1 MENNPRNETTEPA
14 PVAGP
19 PAESLPDAVDWDVL
33 NGLREYQAEGEPD
46 LVQELVG
53 MYRAETPG
61 LLADIRAAMAAGE
74 ADKLRHAAHSLKGSS
89 NNLGVRQVAALSA
102 EIEKKGRSGT
112 VEGVDA
118 LLAQLEREFER
129 AAQALDAVLRG
140 EA

>member
-1 MENNPRNETTEPA
+1 MENEQRPEAALAEP
-14 PVAGP
+14 
-19 PAESLPDAVDWDVL
+19 VDWETL
-33 NGLREYQAEGEPD
+33 NALREYQAEGEPD
-46 LVQELVG
+46 LVQELVN

-61 LLADIRAAMAAGE
+61 LLADIRAALAAGE